1 MEILLKINYWFFELL
16 IWTIIIR
23 VLLDWFGRP
32 QNAFTN
38 FVYSVADPILNS
50 FRRFNLRIGV
60 IDITPVVVI
69 ILLNIL
75 SGIIRSLLLS
85 VL

>member
-75 SGIIRSLLLS
+75 SGVIRSLLLS
-85 VL
+85 AL

>member
-1 MEILLKINYWFFELL
+1 MEILLKVNYWFFELL
-16 IWTIIIR
+16 IWTVIIR

-32 QNAFTN
+32 HNAFTN
-38 FVYSVADPILNS
+38 FIYSIADPILNS

-75 SGIIRSLLLS
+75 SGVIRSLLLS
-85 VL
+85 AL

>member
-38 FVYSVADPILNS
+38 FVYSIADPILNS

-60 IDITPVVVI
+60 IDITPVVII

-75 SGIIRSLLLS
+75 SGVIRSLLLS
-85 VL
+85 AL

>member
-1 MEILLKINYWFFELL
+1 MEILLKLNYWFFELL

-75 SGIIRSLLLS
+75 SGVIRSLLLS
-85 VL
+85 AL

>member
-38 FVYSVADPILNS
+38 FVYSIADPILNS

-75 SGIIRSLLLS
+75 SGVIRSLLLS
-85 VL
+85 AL